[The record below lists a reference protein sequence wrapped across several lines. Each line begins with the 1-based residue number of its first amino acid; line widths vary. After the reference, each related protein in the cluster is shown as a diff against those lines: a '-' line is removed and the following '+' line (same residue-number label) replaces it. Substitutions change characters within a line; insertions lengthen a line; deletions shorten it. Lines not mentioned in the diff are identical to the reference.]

1 MALVDAKTLLKQYKL
16 CKHCYER
23 QAGTG
28 RAKPSETCYICRG
41 LMDGLDAIA
50 RKVLAAVKGYQFDTF
65 LIGATLPT
73 QLYERED
80 AIRARLKI
88 RGKESIK
95 NQMTRDLGIRLA
107 KATGKKVDYFKP
119 DVMISLTIDKE
130 RNVDV
135 AAKSK
140 PLAVTGRY
148 VKKSRG
154 MPQRQERCPSCEGKG
169 CEACNHSGLSGFSSV
184 EGVIAK
190 ELMQMTGGQAPKFSW
205 FGSED
210 QSSLVLG
217 TGRPFSARLSNPKLR
232 MLKKKKIRADG
243 VEAKIAVSKD
253 APEPQ
258 ARFIVKTKIHARC
271 EKALTKQDLKK
282 LRSLVGDV
290 SFENKSKLATKKIY
304 SAQARQISDREFAL
318 AIVADGGLAIKQLV
332 GGEEFMKPNVSEILG
347 GKCECVTFDILQ
359 VKLQ

>member
-1 MALVDAKTLLKQYKL
+1 LALADAKTLLRQYKL

-23 QAGTG
+23 QAGAG
-28 RAKPSETCYICRG
+28 RVKPSETCYICRG
-41 LMDGLDAIA
+41 LMDNLDAIA
-50 RKVLAAVKGYQFDTF
+50 RKVTTAVKGYQFDTF

-88 RGKESIK
+88 RGKENIK

-107 KATGKKVDYFKP
+107 KATRKKVDYFKP
-119 DVMISLTIDKE
+119 DIMINLIIDKE

-135 AAKSK
+135 AAKSR

-154 MPQRQERCPSCEGKG
+154 MPQRQDRCTSCEGKG
-169 CEACNHSGLSGFSSV
+169 CEACNYSGLSGFASV

-190 ELMQMTGGQAPKFSW
+190 ELMKMTGGQSPKFSW
-205 FGSED
+205 LGSED

-232 MLKKKKIRADG
+232 RLKKKTIKANG
-243 VEAKIAVSKD
+243 VDAKVAVSKD

-258 ARFIVKTKIHARC
+258 ARFIVKTKIHAKC
-271 EKALTKQDLKK
+271 EKALTKQDLNK
-282 LRSLVGDV
+282 LRSLAGDV

-304 SAQARQISDREFAL
+304 SAHVKQISGNEFSL
-318 AIVADGGLAIKQLV
+318 TIVADGGLAIKQLV

-347 GKCECVTFDILQ
+347 GKCECVTFDILN